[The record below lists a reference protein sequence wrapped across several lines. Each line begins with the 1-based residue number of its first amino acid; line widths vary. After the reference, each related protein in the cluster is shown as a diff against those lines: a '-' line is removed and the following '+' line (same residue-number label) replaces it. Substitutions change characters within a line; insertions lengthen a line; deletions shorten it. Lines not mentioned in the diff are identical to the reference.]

1 MNDQISVEAQQKLQ
15 ELQVLEHNL
24 QALLMQK
31 QAFQLELNESLN
43 ALDEVRKTNDTI
55 YKMVGSIMVI
65 VDKNDTIKELEEKKK
80 LLEMRSDSITKQEHL
95 IEAKARELQQ
105 EIKKALEKKSPST
118 SAKSK

>member
-55 YKMVGSIMVI
+55 YKMVGSIM
-65 VDKNDTIKELEEKKK
+65 ECLFLHEQG
-80 LLEMRSDSITKQEHL
+80 L
-95 IEAKARELQQ
+95 
-105 EIKKALEKKSPST
+105 
-118 SAKSK
+118 